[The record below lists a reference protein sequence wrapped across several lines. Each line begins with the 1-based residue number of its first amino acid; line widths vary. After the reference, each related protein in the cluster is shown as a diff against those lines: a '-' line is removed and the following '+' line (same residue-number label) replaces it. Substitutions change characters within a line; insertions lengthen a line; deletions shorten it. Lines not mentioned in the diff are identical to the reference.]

1 LALCLTSGY
10 AKKSKK
16 VKADVDDT
24 VAENEIV
31 DIEAAKSSDD
41 IIPPPADAT
50 SLKKDSYTTAFVASF
65 STIVVS
71 ELGDKTFFIA
81 AIMAMRYN
89 RLAVLIGALTAL
101 FVMTGIS
108 TVFG

>member
-1 LALCLTSGY
+1 
-10 AKKSKK
+10 
-16 VKADVDDT
+16 
-24 VAENEIV
+24 
-31 DIEAAKSSDD
+31 
-41 IIPPPADAT
+41 
-50 SLKKDSYTTAFVASF
+50 VASF

-81 AIMAMRYN
+81 AIMAMRYS

-108 TVFG
+108 TAFGVIATEFIPHSYTHYITTGLFFFFGVKLLWDAYHDEGGENNEKSEVELELNDLH